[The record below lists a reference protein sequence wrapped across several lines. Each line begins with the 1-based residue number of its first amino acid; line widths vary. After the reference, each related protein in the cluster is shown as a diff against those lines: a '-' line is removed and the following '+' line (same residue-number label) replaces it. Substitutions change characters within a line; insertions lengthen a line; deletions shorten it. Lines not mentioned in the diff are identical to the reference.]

1 MSIVPIPKDTT
12 MLKPDSRKFLVA
24 MAKAEVEP
32 TTLAEKAGISKNIV
46 YVARRGFYV
55 KPRYL
60 GAIARVLQVKVED
73 LIEDK
78 NNECIQ

>member
-1 MSIVPIPKDTT
+1 MPIQRDST

-24 MAKAEVEP
+24 MAVAELEPVE
-32 TTLAEKAGISKNIV
+32 LAERAGISKNIV

-60 GAIARVLQVKVED
+60 GAIARVLQVRVED
-73 LIEDK
+73 LIEDVDDGRT
-78 NNECIQ
+78 